1 MKIALAF
8 LSKVTLNKILAS
20 FLISLRW
27 FSFVSIYFICISF
40 YLISLP
46 SFLLKHFVTLKDSI
60 SPAMTFKRT
69 SLCRFTC
76 KTKKKCLRGQGILP
90 IQLTTSKTALYF
102 SGIFMLNGKQLF
114 TLFTFICFL
123 KSKLIRCQ
131 KDDYYKSYVIK

>member
-8 LSKVTLNKILAS
+8 LSKVSLNKILAS

-76 KTKKKCLRGQGILP
+76 KTKKKMLARSRNIADLAYNQQNCIIFFWYFYAKWKTVVHIYIYLLFKVKADP
-90 IQLTTSKTALYF
+90 LSK
-102 SGIFMLNGKQLF
+102 
-114 TLFTFICFL
+114 
-123 KSKLIRCQ
+123 R
-131 KDDYYKSYVIK
+131 